1 MDVFQNTNNNICFIF
16 VYCFYTSFLKFI
28 VIIIECYIKVFS
40 ENKFYS
46 LFYVETT
53 AAFSCGSI
61 GFIEGLV
68 VRGSSG

>member
-1 MDVFQNTNNNICFIF
+1 MDVFQNTNNSICFIF
-16 VYCFYTSFLKFI
+16 VYCFYPSFLKFI
-28 VIIIECYIKVFS
+28 IIIIECYINVFS
-40 ENKFYS
+40 EKKFYS

-53 AAFSCGSI
+53 ATFSCDSI